1 MKMVN
6 IMNYKVLIYV
16 LMLFVSIFALSGINF
31 MGFFKIK
38 HELEAKIFVMLASFG
53 LAYVSAEFFIKLIE
67 LF

>member
-16 LMLFVSIFALSGINF
+16 LMLFLSIFALSGINF
-31 MGFFKIK
+31 TGFFKLK
-38 HELEAKIFVMLASFG
+38 HELEAKIFVMISSFG
-53 LAYVSAEFFIKLIE
+53 LAYVSSEFLIKLVE

>member
-31 MGFFKIK
+31 TGFFKIK
-38 HELEAKIFVMLASFG
+38 HELEAKIFVMLSSFG
-53 LAYVSAEFFIKLIE
+53 LAYVSAEFLIKLIE

>member
-16 LMLFVSIFALSGINF
+16 LNF
-31 MGFFKIK
+31 TGFFKIK